1 MPAGEKIEVTPLV
14 GLRDVFEKDLRVAAR
29 RHLHSGLPLCA
40 ACREFLVGKTH
51 VEPACGHVQLY
62 QQSRCRACGSEALV
76 HRAASGRGRVHSF
89 SVVHR
94 APGPAFKDDTPYA
107 VLLVDLEE
115 GPRMISTYT
124 GGSPDEVTF
133 DMNVMLVCERIDDS
147 TTLPRFRRA

>member
-1 MPAGEKIEVTPLV
+1 VTANDDARRKPVPTPDADSAALWR
-14 GLRDVFEKDLRVAAR
+14 GLRDGVLLLQHCGD
-29 RHLHSGLPLCA
+29 
-40 ACREFLVGKTH
+40 CR
-51 VEPACGHVQLY
+51 HVQYY
-62 QQSRCRACGSEALV
+62 QQGLCRQCAGENLV

-115 GPRMISTYT
+115 GPRMVSTYT
-124 GGSPDEVTF
+124 GGSPEDVIF
-133 DMNVMLVCERIDDS
+133 DMDVVLVCEKIDDA